1 MYYNYHLIANLRHR
15 YNWVTTTSLY
25 NRLTNQSIKLS
36 TLRNYYCIWK
46 IKVRNYR
53 LVYGQYLTNPIKIS
67 NNNDQIAKFN
77 RFTKVNQIPNNKI
90 ITNSRQVR

>member
-1 MYYNYHLIANLRHR
+1 MYYDYHLIANLRYR
-15 YNWVTTTSLY
+15 YDWVTTTNLY
-25 NRLTNQSIKLS
+25 NQLTNQDIKLS

-46 IKVRNYR
+46 KRVKVYKSRD
-53 LVYGQYLTNPIKIS
+53 YLTKVT

-90 ITNSRQVR
+90 ITNSRQI